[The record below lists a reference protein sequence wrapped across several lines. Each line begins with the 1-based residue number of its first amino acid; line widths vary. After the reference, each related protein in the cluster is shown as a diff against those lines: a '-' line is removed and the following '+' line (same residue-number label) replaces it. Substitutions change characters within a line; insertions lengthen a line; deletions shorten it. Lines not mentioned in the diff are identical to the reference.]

1 MLLSLTLLAATGPFA
16 IDMYLPTFPAIADDL
31 HTTAVPYTLSGFMMA
46 MGFGQLFI
54 GPLSDRL
61 GRRTL
66 LLSGAAL
73 SVFASILC
81 ALAPTI
87 TVLIGGRILL
97 GIGSGACVVIARSV
111 IPDITRGSEAAR
123 AFSIMMTI
131 QGLAPVIAPVAGGLL
146 LATHGGWRGV
156 FIALTFINALQ
167 LLAAILFV
175 PETLTPERREQEP
188 ITTTITR
195 MVGLLKIP
203 AFTTV
208 TLSFAFGLGTLFS
221 YISASPFVFQDQL
234 GMSQLAYSLLF
245 GLNSFGLVIG
255 SGLNARLL
263 RAHSPQQLLLRASLV
278 LVAAS
283 VLLLCCAL
291 AQPSL
296 WTLAPTV
303 FIVVTT
309 LGFILGNSAALGQ
322 SAAAPRTGAGAALM
336 GFAQFMVAG
345 LVSPLTAVGSSA
357 AVAMGACAS
366 TCACI
371 VACGSWLGCRRST
384 A

>member
-1 MLLSLTLLAATGPFA
+1 M
-16 IDMYLPTFPAIADDL
+16 IAD
-31 HTTAVPYTLSGFMMA
+31 
-46 MGFGQLFI
+46 
-54 GPLSDRL
+54 
-61 GRRTL
+61 
-66 LLSGAAL
+66 
-73 SVFASILC
+73 
-81 ALAPTI
+81 I
-87 TVLIGGRILL
+87 TH
-97 GIGSGACVVIARSV
+97 
-111 IPDITRGSEAAR
+111 GSEAAR

-131 QGLAPVIAPVAGGLL
+131 QGLAPVIAPVAGGL

-245 GLNSFGLVIG
+245 GVNSFGLVIG

-291 AQPSL
+291 AQPSI

-345 LVSPLTAVGSSA
+345 LVSPLTTVGSSA

-366 TCACI
+366 ACACI

>member
-1 MLLSLTLLAATGPFA
+1 MLLSLALLAATGPFA
-16 IDMYLPTFPAIADDL
+16 IDMYLPTFPAIANDL
-31 HTTAVPYTLSGFMMA
+31 RTNAVPYTLSGFMMA
-46 MGFGQLFI
+46 MGVGQLFI

-87 TVLIGGRILL
+87 AILIAGRILL
-97 GIGSGACVVIARSV
+97 GIGGGACIVIARSV
-111 IPDITRGSEAAR
+111 IPDVTHGSEAAR

-146 LATHGGWRGV
+146 ATHGGWRGI
-156 FIALTFINALQ
+156 FFALACINALQ
-167 LLAAILFV
+167 LVATVLFV
-175 PETLTPERREQEP
+175 PETV
-188 ITTTITR
+188 TR
-195 MVGLLKIP
+195 MFGLIKIP
-203 AFTTV
+203 AFATF

-245 GLNSFGLVIG
+245 GVNSFGLLIG

-263 RAHSPQQLLLRASLV
+263 RAHSPESLLLGASWV

-283 VLLLCCAL
+283 IVLVCCAL
-291 AQPSL
+291 VQPSI

-303 FIVVTT
+303 FILVTT

-322 SAAAPRTGAGAALM
+322 GAAAPRTGAGAALM

-345 LVSPLTAVGSSA
+345 LVSPLTGVGSSP
-357 AVAMGACAS
+357 AVAMGVCALA
-366 TCACI
+366 CACI

>member
-1 MLLSLTLLAATGPFA
+1 MLLSLALLAATGPFA
-16 IDMYLPTFPAIADDL
+16 IDMYLPTFPAIANDL
-31 HTTAVPYTLSGFMMA
+31 RTNAVPYTLSGFMMA
-46 MGFGQLFI
+46 MGVGQLFI

-66 LLSGAAL
+66 LLSGTVL

-87 TVLIGGRILL
+87 AILIAGRILL
-97 GIGSGACVVIARSV
+97 GIGGGACIVIARSV
-111 IPDITRGSEAAR
+111 IPDVTHGSEAAR

-146 LATHGGWRGV
+146 ATHGGWRGI
-156 FIALTFINALQ
+156 FFALACINALQ
-167 LLAAILFV
+167 LVATVLFV
-175 PETLTPERREQEP
+175 PETLTPERRKQEP
-188 ITTTITR
+188 IATTVTR
-195 MVGLLKIP
+195 MFGLIKIP
-203 AFTTV
+203 AFAAF

-245 GLNSFGLVIG
+245 GVNSFGLVIG

-263 RAHSPQQLLLRASLV
+263 RAHSPESLLLGASWV

-283 VLLLCCAL
+283 IVLVCCAL
-291 AQPSL
+291 VQPSI

-322 SAAAPRTGAGAALM
+322 GAAAPRTGAGAALM

-345 LVSPLTAVGSSA
+345 LVSPLTGVGSSP
-357 AVAMGACAS
+357 AVAMGVCALA
-366 TCACI
+366 CACI